1 MDKVSTRVTQGMEE
15 LTGHKLFN
23 RKIDELLKGSHS
35 QHSITNL
42 PRIATKTVAFAPGLA
57 VHLLEEE
64 AWRDLSEREAEY
76 LRYTKFLLS
85 LLGNTEHGKIQT
97 HRELMQGVRVAS
109 QITGKKTNAVMFDLM
124 YCALQFYSYHQDEHY
139 SDLFQIVSGIVY
151 TAGERAKFRVYHQH
165 VDHFKVHAAV
175 FLSADYVT
183 RDWRDVVESA
193 ALLLEK
199 WGDQLPPESVMIH
212 AAHNL
217 FVQCEA
223 LPESDSA
230 YDFVK
235 SLRSQY
241 REGATSDKDVFES
254 LNERIGFVAAFEI
267 LKVLWDAMAE
277 KYYAYTK
284 GAVNGISNPSD
295 ATEYV
300 KRIKFVSPIGIPY
313 IKAGNGTS
321 LSNRLVVSFPGGS
334 AIGKTCTLIK
344 HGNRRII
351 VDYGCDTYGK
361 LPKWSPDIDLLDH
374 VLITHAHQDH
384 VGGLL
389 HLYKKHSYKG
399 KWSALAQSKDLI
411 ALSLKDS
418 VKIGIEE
425 LKDDAPFNETDVKD
439 ILSRFEPIQEQ
450 VEYNVDDKLSFKAFP
465 AGHIH
470 GSCQYLIKSE
480 IGSLYITGD
489 FNPRKCQSAG
499 PMELPDAA
507 ELRDVKAVITEGTYA
522 FSNAEIID
530 TEKAK
535 KELLDK
541 ITGVGSFP
549 VLIPVLSLG
558 RAQEVLFALAG
569 EPYSVGVFGLAKEM
583 TKACG
588 FNYPRNI
595 EFSNRRLHDVRADD
609 YNILVASA
617 GCLQGGPSKYFYEAF
632 NPIYTILTGFLFPGT
647 LAKDLSDKL
656 DRVRYSAHATH
667 EDLLSLMEKFGNAKK
682 YLIHYSGTRNIPQ
695 SSGFIIPKI
704 NVEYEMF

>member
-1 MDKVSTRVTQGMEE
+1 MDKVSTRVMQDMEE

-23 RKIDELLKGSHS
+23 RKIDELLNGSHS
-35 QHSITNL
+35 QHSLASL
-42 PRIATKTVAFAPGLA
+42 PRIATKAVAFAPGLA

-64 AWRDLSEREAEY
+64 AWRDLSEEDEEY
-76 LRYTKFLLS
+76 LRYTQFLLS
-85 LLGNTEHGKIQT
+85 LLGNAEHGKIQT
-97 HRELMQGVRVAS
+97 HGELMQGVKVAS
-109 QITGKKTNAVMFDLM
+109 QIARKNFNSVMFDLM
-124 YCALQFYSYHQDEHY
+124 YCALQFYAYYQTEHY

-151 TAGERAKFRVYHQH
+151 TAGERAKFRGFHQH

-175 FLSADYVT
+175 FLSADSVT
-183 RDWRDVVESA
+183 REWRDVVEGA
-193 ALLLEK
+193 VLLLEK
-199 WGDQLPPESVMIH
+199 WGDQLPPESVMTH

-217 FVQCEA
+217 SIRCKA
-223 LPESDSA
+223 LPDSDFA
-230 YDFVK
+230 YDLVK
-235 SLRSQY
+235 SLRRQ
-241 REGATSDKDVFES
+241 RRDGAVSENDIFES
-254 LNERIGFVAAFEI
+254 LNEKIGFVEAFEI
-267 LKVLWDAMAE
+267 LKVLWDTMAE
-277 KYYAYTK
+277 KYYVYTK
-284 GAVNGISNPSD
+284 GTVNGISNPSD
-295 ATEYV
+295 AMEYV
-300 KRIKFVSPIGIPY
+300 KRIKFVSPMGIPY
-313 IKAGNGTS
+313 IRAGNGACP
-321 LSNRLVVSFPGGS
+321 SNRVAISFPGGS

-344 HGNRRII
+344 HGNTRII

-361 LPKWSPDIDLLDH
+361 LPKWSPDIDLLDR

-389 HLYKKHSYKG
+389 HLYKKHGYEG
-399 KWSALAQSKDLI
+399 KWSALAQSRDLI

-425 LKDDAPFNETDVKD
+425 LKDDAPFKEKDVEY
-439 ILSRFEPIQEQ
+439 ILSRFDPIQEQ
-450 VEYNVDDKLSFKAFP
+450 VEYNVDDRLSFKAFP

-470 GSCQYLIKSE
+470 GSCQYLIKSDL
-480 IGSLYITGD
+480 GSLYITGD
-489 FNPRKCQSAG
+489 FNPRKCHSAG

-541 ITGVGSFP
+541 IAQAESFP

-595 EFSNRRLHDVRADD
+595 QFSNGRLHDVRAGD
-609 YNILVASA
+609 YHILVASA

-632 NPIYTILTGFLFPGT
+632 NPIHTILTGFLFPGT
-647 LAKDLSDKL
+647 LAKDLSDNL

-667 EDLLSLMEKFGNAKK
+667 EDLISLMEEFGNAKK
-682 YLIHYSGTRNIPQ
+682 FLIHYPGTRNIPQ
-695 SSGFIIPKI
+695 SSGFVIPKI
-704 NVEYEMF
+704 NVEYEM